1 MINSLTKIFLILTAV
16 CGQFFAQ
23 TTLQQ
28 TADSLEQV
36 ILQTK
41 DEKKKIDL
49 IVDLAFEYKEI
60 APLKGLE
67 TAKKGLELSRKIGYK
82 GGEAECLNAIGSNYS
97 ILSEYDKSIDYYLQA
112 QKIAVEIGNEKIE
125 SNTLNHIGLFYYW
138 RGRYDES
145 LKYLLRALKIR
156 EKLGDLLRLAS
167 TTNNVGL
174 VYYQTKEYNLA
185 LDYFN
190 RSLKIKEEIADYSGV
205 VRTLTNIA
213 LCKRYLN
220 RKEEAIEVLYRAID
234 LSKKL
239 DYKAGIALS
248 FDYLG
253 NIHLAEGRYKTA
265 LEYMFNSSKVYKVL
279 NSRHGLIYNYMSIAD
294 AYRGINK
301 LDSALYYSKKGIEL
315 SKEIQTSSFLV
326 DLYDRVSMIYK
337 DKRDFRKALAYRDS
351 SVIAR
356 DTVLSRERS
365 KILLELQSNYRI
377 EQKEQEILNMEREIK
392 NQNRLLVLVIIIL
405 VITLIAAFIIFRI
418 NLKKKKIIVELEKA
432 SKQLQKYAEEQEEM
446 NATKDKFFS
455 IIAHDL
461 KAPFQGLVGYTTII
475 KDGIDSMPR
484 AELIRFIDGIND
496 ITRNTYGLLE
506 NLLEWS
512 RLQSNK
518 IIVTPVTFDIGT
530 EIDRTVKVLEGKA
543 KEKRIDVQN
552 NVSKD
557 AKVFCDKNMFK
568 TVVHNLIS
576 NALKFTMP
584 GGKIEINSEPRSG
597 KVIISIKDS
606 GIGIP
611 VEDIDKLF
619 RIDQPVTTKGT
630 ANETG
635 TGLGLVICKEMVEKN
650 GGKIWV
656 NSEEN
661 GGSTFY
667 FTVPSV

>member
-1 MINSLTKIFLILTAV
+1 MINPLIKIFLIFTAIN
-16 CGQFFAQ
+16 GQFFAQ

-28 TADSLEQV
+28 TVDSLEQV
-36 ILQTK
+36 ILQTT
-41 DEKKKIDL
+41 DERKKIDL
-49 IVDLAFEYKEI
+49 IVDLAFDYKEV

-67 TAKKGLELSRKIGYK
+67 AAKKGLELSRKIGYK
-82 GGEAECLNAIGSNYS
+82 EGEAEALNAIGSNYS

-112 QKIAVEIGNEKIE
+112 QKIAVEIKNERIE

-145 LKYLLRALKIR
+145 LKYLLGALKIR

-220 RKEEAIEVLYRAID
+220 RKEEAIDVLYRAID

-248 FDYLG
+248 FDYIG
-253 NIHLAEGRYKTA
+253 NIHLSEGRYQTA
-265 LEYMFNSSKVYKVL
+265 LVYMFSSSKVYKEL
-279 NSRHGLIYNYMSIAD
+279 NSKHGLIYNYMSISD

-301 LDSALYYSKKGIEL
+301 LDSALYYSQKGIEL

-326 DLYDRVSMIYK
+326 DLYDRMSMIYK
-337 DKRDFRKALAYRDS
+337 DKKDFHNALSYRDS

-356 DTVLSRERS
+356 DTVLSKERS
-365 KILLELQSNYRI
+365 KILLELQSDYRI
-377 EQKEQEILNMEREIK
+377 EQKEQEILNMEREIR

-418 NLKKKKIIVELEKA
+418 NLKKKKIIAELEKA
-432 SKQLQKYAEEQEEM
+432 SNQLQKYAKEQEEM

-475 KDGIDSMPR
+475 KDGIDTMPR
-484 AELIRFIDGIND
+484 AELSRFIDGINE
-496 ITRNTYGLLE
+496 ITRSTYGLLE

-512 RLQSNK
+512 RIQTNK
-518 IIVTPVTFDIGT
+518 IIVSPVAFDIGQ
-530 EIDRTVKVLEGKA
+530 EIDKSVKVLEGKA

-552 NVSKD
+552 HVSKD
-557 AKVFCDKNMFK
+557 VKVLCDKNMFK

-584 GGKIEINSEPRSG
+584 GGKIAIKSEINSNE
-597 KVIISIKDS
+597 VIISVKDS

-611 VEDIDKLF
+611 AEDIDKLF

-630 ANETG
+630 
-635 TGLGLVICKEMVEKN
+635 GLGLVICKEMVEKN
-650 GGKIWV
+650 GGEIWV
-656 NSEEN
+656 TSEEN
-661 GGSTFY
+661 EGSIFY
-667 FTVPSV
+667 FTIPSM